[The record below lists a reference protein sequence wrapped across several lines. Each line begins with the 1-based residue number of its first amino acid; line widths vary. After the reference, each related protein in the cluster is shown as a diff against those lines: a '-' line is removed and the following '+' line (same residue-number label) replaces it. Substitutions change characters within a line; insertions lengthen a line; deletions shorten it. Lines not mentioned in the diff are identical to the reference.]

1 MSHNINIVA
10 KGEAIFPNGKTYPV
24 EDVFNCLPTPTKV
37 TEEIE
42 RSDDPIES
50 YIAYLS
56 KDIETYDTEVNAY
69 DYSTLDDETN
79 YYKIV
84 GKEIVNYR
92 RECINKLREWVSI
105 VEEKGLTIE
114 VYGT

>member
-37 TEEIE
+37 TQEIE

-56 KDIETYDTEVNAY
+56 KNIEQFDTEEDVY
-69 DYSTLDDETN
+69 DYSTWDN
-79 YYKIV
+79 KIDYFKV
-84 GKEIVNYR
+84 SGKKIVNYR
-92 RECINKLREWVSI
+92 KDFIKELRAWISI